1 MRECVDK
8 TTGINNIIKSSC
20 KPKMEQICNKR
31 ILKSAEKI
39 NLMFN
44 VFFNTCAIT
53 IVWTRALSK
62 IEEKRFL
69 FIFFK
74 CVNLI

>member
-1 MRECVDK
+1 MCSSVRECVDK

-20 KPKMEQICNKR
+20 KPKMEQIYNKR

-44 VFFNTCAIT
+44 VFYLTPA
-53 IVWTRALSK
+53 RLLLY
-62 IEEKRFL
+62 EQERFR
-69 FIFFK
+69 K
-74 CVNLI
+74 